1 MSWRNPPIN
10 FGVKALKD
18 ADKFTKRITGEMLQ
32 QVVVATP
39 VDTGQARG
47 NWRVSVG
54 VLDKKTDQTQDR
66 SGQGSISNGIATIQS
81 GGGIG
86 KVVYISNS
94 LKYIEKLNNGWS
106 MQAPKNFMQ
115 IAFMNV
121 VNKYR

>member
-1 MSWRNPPIN
+1 MSWKNPPIN

-18 ADKFTKRITGEMLQ
+18 ADKFTKRIAGEMLQ

-66 SGQGSISNGIATIQS
+66 SGQGSISKGIATIQS

-94 LKYIEKLNNGWS
+94 LRYIERLNNGWS

-115 IAFMNV
+115 ISFMNV

>member
-1 MSWRNPPIN
+1 MAWKNAPIN
-10 FGVKALKD
+10 FGVEVLRD
-18 ADKFTKRITGEMLQ
+18 ADKLTKRITGEMLQ

-54 VLDKKTDQTQDR
+54 VIDKKTDQTQDR
-66 SGQGSISNGIATIQS
+66 SGQGSISKGVATIQS

-86 KVVYISNS
+86 KVVFLSNS
-94 LKYIEKLNNGWS
+94 LKYITRLNDGWS

-115 IAFMNV
+115 ISFMNV

>member
-1 MSWRNPPIN
+1 MSWKNPPIN

-18 ADKFTKRITGEMLQ
+18 ADKFTRRIAGEMLQ

-54 VLDKKTDQTQDR
+54 VLDKKTDQTQDK
-66 SGQGSISNGIATIQS
+66 SGQGSISKGIATIQS

-86 KVVYISNS
+86 KIVYLSNS
-94 LKYIEKLNNGWS
+94 LNYIKKLNDGWS

-115 IAFMNV
+115 ISFMNV

>member
-1 MSWRNPPIN
+1 MSWKNPPIN

-18 ADKFTKRITGEMLQ
+18 ADKFTKKITGEMLQ

-66 SGQGSISNGIATIQS
+66 SGQGSISNGIATIQA

-94 LKYIEKLNNGWS
+94 LRYIERLNNGWS

-115 IAFMNV
+115 ISFMNV

>member
-1 MSWRNPPIN
+1 MAWKNAPIN

-18 ADKFTKRITGEMLQ
+18 ADKFTKRITGEMLAT
-32 QVVVATP
+32 VVVATP

-54 VLDKKTDQTQDR
+54 MVDKKTDQTQDR
-66 SGQGSISNGIATIQS
+66 SGQGSITKGIATIQS

-86 KVVYISNS
+86 KVVYICNS

-115 IAFMNV
+115 ISFMNV